1 MTQSDDLHDLSVS
14 RRGILKLGSF
24 VGLSAAIPPFLAP
37 GGQSGTRDVL
47 AASQGEAKQGGTFAL
62 PLIDNPKMWPL
73 IGALPN
79 ILVNKVLYSTLVK
92 FDDPNL
98 LPTGDLAESWE
109 ASPDGLTWTFK
120 LHQNATWHDGEAL
133 NADDVVFTVNR
144 VWVNPDIAFYLRG
157 NLAMIDRAEKVD
169 DHTVT
174 LRLKEPAYNLPWMLG
189 YLANILPEHI
199 MKDWTPDQFTDPVD
213 FLKRPVG
220 SGPFKFQEAQPGSHA
235 RLVRNDAF
243 YGGTPH
249 LDAVLFKVI
258 PDIEQQLAQLQTGEL
273 DLVIIE
279 PHQMEA
285 VEGNP
290 DIRVNEARQVNYT
303 YIAFHNGMEP
313 FTDPQVRKALI
324 HAVDRVSILENVQ
337 LGRGVLANHPIS
349 PTLEWAYNGQVAGFE
364 YDPEKAKQM
373 LDAAGWTAGGNGVR
387 QKNGQPMK
395 IVLEVDKGNPV
406 REQTA
411 VFAQQYWQEIGA
423 EVEIKTSQFNDLL
436 ARVRAG
442 EDADVQS
449 WIMWYITP
457 PHPDVTA
464 YYGCGNSTNTFH
476 YCNEKVDAILAE
488 ARRTADIEK
497 QAQLY
502 KEMSA
507 ILCDDGPIAYLYY
520 PYELQAIRANVQ
532 NWPQLGYRD
541 ALNHITKVW
550 EQ

>member
-1 MTQSDDLHDLSVS
+1 VTESDHTFTSNIS
-14 RRGILKLGSF
+14 RRGILKLGTAMGMGASLTPVIA
-24 VGLSAAIPPFLAP
+24 VGGNIA
-37 GGQSGTRDVL
+37 T
-47 AASQGEAKQGGTFAL
+47 SQGEPQQGGTFAL

-73 IGALPN
+73 IGSLPN
-79 ILVNKVLYSTLVK
+79 ILVNKALYSTLVK
-92 FDDPNL
+92 FDDPDL
-98 LPTGDLAESWE
+98 VPVGDLAESWE
-109 ASPDGLTWTFK
+109 ASADGLTWTFK

-133 NADDVVFTVNR
+133 NADDVVFTVNQ
-144 VWVNPDIAFYLRG
+144 VWVNPDVNYYLRG
-157 NLAMIDRAEKVD
+157 NLAMVDNAEKVD
-169 DHTVT
+169 DYTVV
-174 LRLKEPAYNLPWMLG
+174 LHLNEAAYNLPWMLG

-213 FLKRPVG
+213 FLKSPVG
-220 SGPFKFQEAQPGSHA
+220 SGPFKFDEAQPGSHV
-235 RLVRNDAF
+235 RLVRYDAF

-279 PHQMEA
+279 PHQVEA

-290 DIRVNEARQVNYT
+290 DIRVSEARQVNYT
-303 YIAFHNGMEP
+303 YIAFNNEMEP
-313 FTDPQVRKALI
+313 FTDPEVRKALV
-324 HAVDRVSILENVQ
+324 HAVDRQSIVENVL

-349 PTLEWAYNGQVAGFE
+349 PTLEWAYNDQAPGFE

-373 LDAAGWTAGGNGVR
+373 LDAAGWTMGADGIR
-387 QKNGQPMK
+387 QKDGQALK

-411 VFAQQYWQEIGA
+411 IFAQQYWQEIGV

-442 EDADVQS
+442 EAADVQA

-464 YYGCGNSTNTFH
+464 YYGCGNSTNTFN
-476 YCNEKVDAILAE
+476 YCNEEVDAILVE
-488 ARRTADIEK
+488 ARGTADVER
-497 QAQLY
+497 QAEMY
-502 KEMSA
+502 KDMSA
-507 ILCDDGPIAYLYY
+507 IIAADAPVVFLYY
-520 PYELQAIRANVQ
+520 PFELQAIRANVQ
-532 NWPQLGYRD
+532 NWPQIGYRD
-541 ALNHITKVW
+541 ALNHIAEVW
-550 EQ
+550 EA